1 MKSNFEEDCFWDD
14 ENGCFMRPS
23 FFPNKWVPFRP
34 SVWDIENP
42 KIQTTEFRP
51 HLHGTEGGRLAAL
64 EKLPH
69 TVVSDNN
76 KRSREDYQ
84 TKLLG
89 KSEPVSPL
97 KNLGDRGGEMPD
109 ISGSNFKDSEP
120 WNIRNPESIQSRFG
134 SQWQSDWAG
143 SVPSL
148 KNPESKGERMPQV
161 LEPRETDNDSW
172 RSKYPQSPQ
181 SQQGSYWISDWNG
194 PIPGKFFIGN
204 DAKQSD
210 ASGQEFKDSE
220 PWNIKNPESIQP
232 HLGSQWQPD
241 WAGSVPPLKNPDGG
255 GGEMPEKPGWSLGYP
270 EEPQSEMPNS
280 NFNDLVG
287 KILEAEG
294 GFVNHPND
302 TGKATNRG
310 ISWATWGRTAKS
322 ILGKEPTLGNLKDL
336 TEGEAAQIYKQEY
349 WDKMNLDSIED
360 KSLQHIIFDGGVN
373 HGIGTSTRMVQKSIN
388 ALGGQVKVDGALG
401 PKTAEAVNKLDPE
414 ALFNQIKERRYA
426 HYDKIIEEKP
436 DQAIFRNGWYKRVD
450 GITYGAGADE

>member
-1 MKSNFEEDCFWDD
+1 
-14 ENGCFMRPS
+14 
-23 FFPNKWVPFRP
+23 
-34 SVWDIENP
+34 
-42 KIQTTEFRP
+42 
-51 HLHGTEGGRLAAL
+51 
-64 EKLPH
+64 
-69 TVVSDNN
+69 
-76 KRSREDYQ
+76 
-84 TKLLG
+84 
-89 KSEPVSPL
+89 
-97 KNLGDRGGEMPD
+97 
-109 ISGSNFKDSEP
+109 
-120 WNIRNPESIQSRFG
+120 
-134 SQWQSDWAG
+134 
-143 SVPSL
+143 
-148 KNPESKGERMPQV
+148 
-161 LEPRETDNDSW
+161 
-172 RSKYPQSPQ
+172 
-181 SQQGSYWISDWNG
+181 
-194 PIPGKFFIGN
+194 
-204 DAKQSD
+204 
-210 ASGQEFKDSE
+210 
-220 PWNIKNPESIQP
+220 
-232 HLGSQWQPD
+232 
-241 WAGSVPPLKNPDGG
+241 
-255 GGEMPEKPGWSLGYP
+255 MPEKPGWSLGYP

-373 HGIGTSTRMVQKSIN
+373 HGTGTSARMVQKSIN

>member
-89 KSEPVSPL
+89 KSEPISF
-97 KNLGDRGGEMPD
+97 LGNPDGRG
-109 ISGSNFKDSEP
+109 SE
-120 WNIRNPESIQSRFG
+120 
-134 SQWQSDWAG
+134 
-143 SVPSL
+143 V
-148 KNPESKGERMPQV
+148 
-161 LEPRETDNDSW
+161 
-172 RSKYPQSPQ
+172 
-181 SQQGSYWISDWNG
+181 
-194 PIPGKFFIGN
+194 
-204 DAKQSD
+204 SD
-210 ASGQEFKDSE
+210 ASGLGFKDSE

-294 GFVNHPND
+294 GFVNDPD
-302 TGKATNRG
+302 DRGCATNRG
-310 ISWATWGRTAKS
+310 ICWDTWTQTAES
-322 ILGKEPTLGNLKDL
+322 ILGKDPTLENLKDL
-336 TEGEAAQIYKQEY
+336 TEGEAARIYKQEY

-373 HGIGTSTRMVQKSIN
+373 HGIRTSARMVQKSIN
-388 ALGGQVKVDGALG
+388 ALGGQVKVDGSLG

-426 HYDKIIEEKP
+426 HYDKIIEKRP
-436 DQAIFRNGWYKRVD
+436 SQAKFRNGWYKRVD
-450 GITYGAGADE
+450 GITYGAEADE

>member
-148 KNPESKGERMPQV
+148 KNPEDK
-161 LEPRETDNDSW
+161 
-172 RSKYPQSPQ
+172 
-181 SQQGSYWISDWNG
+181 
-194 PIPGKFFIGN
+194 
-204 DAKQSD
+204 
-210 ASGQEFKDSE
+210 
-220 PWNIKNPESIQP
+220 
-232 HLGSQWQPD
+232 
-241 WAGSVPPLKNPDGG
+241 

-349 WDKMNLDSIED
+349 WDKMNLDSIEN
-360 KSLQHIIFDGGVN
+360 KSLQHMIFDGGVN
-373 HGIGTSTRMVQKSIN
+373 HGTGTSARMVQESIN